1 MAGVVC
7 NADFYPVFRVVDL
20 ATGKD
25 FIYDGFY
32 TLKVVAVTDSPANE
46 PRWFSDDEI
55 VKYNNMN
62 QYAHQSINAE
72 KCWRNEFCAVGG
84 GKSVRIGYGLGR
96 LRFS

>member
-1 MAGVVC
+1 
-7 NADFYPVFRVVDL
+7 VVDL

-62 QYAHQSINAE
+62 QYAHQSINAKKMLAKRMLCSRWWQE
-72 KCWRNEFCAVGG
+72 CPY
-84 GKSVRIGYGLGR
+84 RIWFGQVKI
-96 LRFS
+96 FVNNASFEEM